1 MSSQTGITPS
11 EELKQTF
18 LDAEPNTRAL
28 RVIIKEEQ
36 MIPEGSIP
44 TSGTWEEDYQ
54 NITQW
59 INPASPCYILYRLD
73 SKTAETFDWIIIS
86 YVPDDSKV
94 REKMLYA
101 ASRATLT
108 KVLGDNKFVD
118 SLYGSISDEITLE
131 SVKNHKKVMSLPLT
145 LREQEMKELNRAE
158 SENDI
163 SITTLYT
170 VAPSVAFPFSKET
183 QEAFEKF
190 KNNELSYI
198 KLSVSE
204 SVNLVESNNEFSKV
218 EEVRTGLPEDSPCF
232 VFLKFKHDYKE
243 VEVTSTI
250 FIYSC
255 PGKSKVKDRMIYS
268 SARNTVVNYV
278 ENDYKIKLDKRIEI
292 SSESDLDEK
301 SIIEDLHLADSR
313 KASPAASPIVMHKR
327 PAPPGRRRV
336 KK

>member
-11 EELKQTF
+11 EELKDVF
-18 LDAEPNTRAL
+18 SNAEPGTRAI
-28 RVIIKEEQ
+28 RVVIKNEQ

-44 TSGTWEEDYQ
+44 ASGTWEEDYQ
-54 NITQW
+54 ISQW
-59 INPASPCYILYRLD
+59 LNPASPCYILYRLD

-118 SLYGSISDEITLE
+118 SLYGSITDELTLD
-131 SVKNHKKVMSLPLT
+131 SVKNHKKVMTLPLT
-145 LREQEMKELNRAE
+145 LREKEMKELNRSE

-163 SITTLYT
+163 SITTRYT
-170 VAPSVAFPFSKET
+170 VAPSVAFPFSEET
-183 QEAFEKF
+183 QEAFQKF
-190 KNNELSYI
+190 KNNELTYI
-198 KLSVSE
+198 QLKVNE
-204 SVNLVESNNEFSKV
+204 SVELTESNNEFTKIEQIRS
-218 EEVRTGLPEDSPCF
+218 RLPAESPCF
-232 VFLKFKHDYKE
+232 IFLKFPHDFKG
-243 VEVTSTI
+243 VQVTSQI

-255 PGKSKVKDRMIYS
+255 PDKSKVKEKMTYS

-278 ENDYKIKLDKRIEI
+278 ESDYSIKLDKRIEI
-292 SSESDLDEK
+292 SHESDLDEQ
-301 SIIEDLHLADSR
+301 SVIDDLHAAESR
-313 KASPAASPIVMHKR
+313 KASPAQSPIVHKR

-336 KK
+336 RK

>member
-11 EELKQTF
+11 EELKQVF
-18 LDAEPNTRAL
+18 LDAEPGTRAI
-28 RVIIKEEQ
+28 RVVIKEEQ

-44 TSGTWEEDYQ
+44 ASGTWEEDFQ
-54 NITQW
+54 ILQW
-59 INPASPCYILYRLD
+59 LNPASPCYILYRLD

-86 YVPDDSKV
+86 YVPDDSRV

-118 SLYGSISDEITLE
+118 SLYGSIKDELTLE

-145 LREQEMKELNRAE
+145 LREKEMQELNRAE

-163 SITTLYT
+163 SITTRYT
-170 VAPSVAFPFSKET
+170 VAPSVAFPFSNDTKD
-183 QEAFEKF
+183 AFEKF
-190 KNNELSYI
+190 KNGELTYI
-198 KLSVSE
+198 KLSVKD
-204 SVNLVESNNEFSKV
+204 SVELVESNNDFTKIEDI
-218 EEVRTGLPEDSPCF
+218 RPGLPTDTPCF
-232 VFLKFKHDYKE
+232 VFMKFPHQYKE
-243 VEVTSTI
+243 VDVNSTI

-255 PGKSKVKDRMIYS
+255 PEKSKVKEKMTYS

-278 ENDYKIKLDKRIEI
+278 ESDYGIKLDKRIEI
-292 SSESDLDEK
+292 SHESDLDEN
-301 SIIEDLHLADSR
+301 SIIEDLHAVESR
-313 KASPAASPIVMHKR
+313 NASPAQSPMIMHKR
-327 PAPPGRRRV
+327 PAPPGRRRA

>member
-11 EELKQTF
+11 EDLKKVF
-18 LDAEPNTRAL
+18 SDAEPDTRAI
-28 RVIIKEEQ
+28 RVVIKDEQ

-44 TSGTWEEDYQ
+44 ASGTWEEDYD
-54 NITQW
+54 ISQW
-59 INPASPCYILYRLD
+59 LNPASPCYILYRLD
-73 SKTAETFDWIIIS
+73 TKTAETFDWIIIS
-86 YVPDDSKV
+86 YVPDDSRV

-118 SLYGSISDEITLE
+118 SLYGSIKDEISLE
-131 SVKNHKKVMSLPLT
+131 SVKNHKKVMTLPLT
-145 LREQEMKELNRAE
+145 LREKEMKELNRAE

-163 SITTLYT
+163 SITTRYT
-170 VAPSVAFPFSKET
+170 VAPSVAFPLS
-183 QEAFEKF
+183 QDAQAALEKF
-190 KNNELSYI
+190 KNNELSFI

-204 SVNLVESNNEFSKV
+204 SVELVESNNDFTKIDDI
-218 EEVRTGLPEDSPCF
+218 RPALPAESPCF
-232 VFLKFKHDYKE
+232 IFMKFNHEYKG
-243 VEVTSTI
+243 VDVTSNI

-255 PGKSKVKDRMIYS
+255 PDKSKVKEKMTYS

-278 ENDYKIKLDKRIEI
+278 ENDFKIKLNKRIEI
-292 SSESDLDEK
+292 SHDSDLDEQ
-301 SIIEDLHLADSR
+301 SIIEDLHAVESR
-313 KASPAASPIVMHKR
+313 NASPINSPMVMHKR

>member
-11 EELKQTF
+11 EELKQVF
-18 LDAEPNTRAL
+18 SDAEPDTRAI
-28 RVIIKEEQ
+28 RVVIKDEF

-44 TSGTWEEDYQ
+44 TSGNWEEDYQ
-54 NITQW
+54 ITQW
-59 INPASPCYILYRLD
+59 LNPASPCYILYRLD
-73 SKTAETFDWIIIS
+73 SKTAETFDWIVIS

-118 SLYGSISDEITLE
+118 SLYGSITEELTLE

-145 LREQEMKELNRAE
+145 LREKEMKELNRAE

-163 SITTLYT
+163 SITTRYT
-170 VAPSVAFPFSKET
+170 IAPSVAFPFSKDS
-183 QEAFEKF
+183 QDAFEKF
-190 KNNELSYI
+190 KNDELSYI
-198 KLSVSE
+198 KLNVSSTVE
-204 SVNLVESNNEFSKV
+204 LVESNNDFSNI
-218 EEVRTGLPEDSPCF
+218 EDIRPGLPTESPCF
-232 VFLKFKHDYKE
+232 IFLKFKHEYKGAE
-243 VEVTSTI
+243 SVSTI

-255 PGKSKVKDRMIYS
+255 PEKSKVKEKMTYS

-292 SSESDLDEK
+292 SHESDLDEN
-301 SIIEDLHLADSR
+301 SIITDLHTVGSR
-313 KASPAASPIVMHKR
+313 NASPINSPMAVHKR
-327 PAPPGRRRV
+327 PAPPGRRRI

>member
-11 EELKQTF
+11 EDLKKVF
-18 LDAEPNTRAL
+18 SEAEPDTRAI

-36 MIPEGSIP
+36 MIPEGTIP
-44 TSGTWEEDYQ
+44 TSGTWEEDYD
-54 NITQW
+54 ITQW
-59 INPASPCYILYRLD
+59 LNPASPCYILYRLD
-73 SKTAETFDWIIIS
+73 SKTTETFDWIIIS
-86 YVPDDSKV
+86 YVPDDSRV

-118 SLYGSISDEITLE
+118 SLYGSIKDEITLE
-131 SVKNHKKVMSLPLT
+131 SIKNHKKIKSLPLT
-145 LREQEMKELNRAE
+145 LREKEMKELNRAE

-163 SITTLYT
+163 SITTRFT
-170 VAPSVAFPFSKET
+170 VAPSVAFPFSQDT
-183 QEAFEKF
+183 QDALEKF

-204 SVNLVESNNEFSKV
+204 SVELDGSNNNFSKIDDIRS
-218 EEVRTGLPEDSPCF
+218 ELPSESPCF
-232 VFLKFKHDYKE
+232 IFMKFAHEFKSAN
-243 VEVTSTI
+243 VTSTI

-255 PGKSKVKDRMIYS
+255 PEKSKVKERMIYS

-278 ENDYKIKLDKRIEI
+278 ENDYKIKLDKKIEI
-292 SSESDLDEK
+292 SNESDLDEQ
-301 SIIEDLHLADSR
+301 SIIEDLHAAESR
-313 KASPAASPIVMHKR
+313 NASPSNSPLVIHKR

-336 KK
+336 RK

>member
-11 EELKQTF
+11 EELKQVF
-18 LDAEPNTRAL
+18 SVAEPDTRAI
-28 RVIIKEEQ
+28 RVVIKDEL

-54 NITQW
+54 ITQW
-59 INPASPCYILYRLD
+59 LNPASPCYILYRLD
-73 SKTAETFDWIIIS
+73 SKTAETFDWIVIS

-118 SLYGSISDEITLE
+118 SLYGSITEELTLE

-145 LREQEMKELNRAE
+145 LREKEMKELNRAE

-163 SITTLYT
+163 SITTRYT
-170 VAPSVAFPFSKET
+170 IAPSVAFPFSKDS
-183 QEAFEKF
+183 QDAFEKF
-190 KNNELSYI
+190 KNDELSYI
-198 KLSVSE
+198 KLNVSSTVE
-204 SVNLVESNNEFSKV
+204 LVESNNDFSNI
-218 EEVRTGLPEDSPCF
+218 EDIRPGLPTESPCF
-232 VFLKFKHDYKE
+232 IFLKFKHEYKGAE
-243 VEVTSTI
+243 SVSTI

-255 PGKSKVKDRMIYS
+255 PEKSKVKEKMTYS

-292 SSESDLDEK
+292 SHESDLDEN
-301 SIIEDLHLADSR
+301 SIITDLHTVGSR
-313 KASPAASPIVMHKR
+313 NASPINSPMAVHKR
-327 PAPPGRRRV
+327 PAPPGRRRA

>member
-11 EELKQTF
+11 EELKQVF
-18 LDAEPNTRAL
+18 SVAEPDTRAI
-28 RVIIKEEQ
+28 RVVIKDEL

-54 NITQW
+54 ITQW
-59 INPASPCYILYRLD
+59 LNPASPCYILYRLD
-73 SKTAETFDWIIIS
+73 SKTAETFDWIVIS

-118 SLYGSISDEITLE
+118 SLYGSITEELTLE

-145 LREQEMKELNRAE
+145 LREKEMKELNRAE

-163 SITTLYT
+163 SITTRYT
-170 VAPSVAFPFSKET
+170 IAPSVAFPFSKDS
-183 QEAFEKF
+183 QDAFEKF
-190 KNNELSYI
+190 KNDELSYI
-198 KLSVSE
+198 KLNVSSTVE
-204 SVNLVESNNEFSKV
+204 LVESNNDFSNI
-218 EEVRTGLPEDSPCF
+218 EDIRPGLPTESPCF
-232 VFLKFKHDYKE
+232 IFLKFKHEYKGAE
-243 VEVTSTI
+243 SVSTI

-255 PGKSKVKDRMIYS
+255 PEKSKVKEKMTYS

-292 SSESDLDEK
+292 SHESDLDEN
-301 SIIEDLHLADSR
+301 SIITDLHTVGSR
-313 KASPAASPIVMHKR
+313 NASPINSPMAVHKR
-327 PAPPGRRRV
+327 PAPPGRRRI

>member
-11 EELKQTF
+11 EGLKDVF
-18 LDAEPNTRAL
+18 SNAEPDTRAI
-28 RVIIKEEQ
+28 RVVIRDEQ

-44 TSGTWEEDYQ
+44 ASGTWEEDYQ
-54 NITQW
+54 IGQW
-59 INPASPCYILYRLD
+59 LNPASPCYILYRLD

-118 SLYGSISDEITLE
+118 SLYGSITDELTLD
-131 SVKNHKKVMSLPLT
+131 SVKNHKKVMTLPLT
-145 LREQEMKELNRAE
+145 LREKEMKELNRSE

-163 SITTLYT
+163 SITTRYT
-170 VAPSVAFPFSKET
+170 VAPSVAFPFSEET
-183 QEAFEKF
+183 QEAFQKF
-190 KNNELSYI
+190 KNNELTYI
-198 KLSVSE
+198 QLNVNE
-204 SVNLVESNNEFSKV
+204 SVELTESNNEFTKIEQIRS
-218 EEVRTGLPEDSPCF
+218 RLPAESPCF
-232 VFLKFKHDYKE
+232 IFLKFPHDYKG
-243 VEVTSTI
+243 VQVTSQI

-255 PGKSKVKDRMIYS
+255 PDKSKVKEKMTYS

-278 ENDYKIKLDKRIEI
+278 ESDYSIKLDKRIEI
-292 SSESDLDEK
+292 SHESDLDEQ
-301 SIIEDLHLADSR
+301 SVIDDLHASESR
-313 KASPAASPIVMHKR
+313 KASPAQSPIR

-336 KK
+336 RK

>member
-11 EELKQTF
+11 EELKQIF
-18 LDAEPNTRAL
+18 SEAEPDTRAI
-28 RVIIKEEQ
+28 RVVIKDDF
-36 MIPEGSIP
+36 MVPEGSIP
-44 TSGTWEEDYQ
+44 ASGNWEEDYQ
-54 NITQW
+54 ITQW
-59 INPASPCYILYRLD
+59 LNPASPCYILYRLD
-73 SKTAETFDWIIIS
+73 SKTAETFDWIVIS

-118 SLYGSISDEITLE
+118 SLYGSITEELTLE

-145 LREQEMKELNRAE
+145 LREKEMKELNRAE

-163 SITTLYT
+163 SITTRYT
-170 VAPSVAFPFSKET
+170 IAPSVAFPFSKDS
-183 QEAFEKF
+183 QDAFEKF
-190 KNNELSYI
+190 KNDELSYI
-198 KLSVSE
+198 KLNVSSTVE
-204 SVNLVESNNEFSKV
+204 LVESNNDFSNI
-218 EEVRTGLPEDSPCF
+218 EDIRPGLPTESPCF
-232 VFLKFKHDYKE
+232 IFLKFKHEYKGAE
-243 VEVTSTI
+243 SVSTI

-255 PGKSKVKDRMIYS
+255 PEKSKVKEKMTYS

-292 SSESDLDEK
+292 SHESDLDEN
-301 SIIEDLHLADSR
+301 SIITDLHTVGSR
-313 KASPAASPIVMHKR
+313 NASPINSPMAVHKR
-327 PAPPGRRRV
+327 PAPPGRRRI